1 MATFNTAFGSLSK
14 DMKMQAGLP
23 KLPGTQQLQAQVGA
37 QQPQRP
43 APQQTFAAM
52 QQQGMARPAPQPAPP
67 PAQSQAFLG
76 QLQQQVSQLRQ
87 APSVYGAP
95 QIQQMRQAQQA
106 ELEAQFGAQRQMLQ
120 EELARRGI
128 ADSTIAAGRFG
139 DVAGQQ
145 ARALASM
152 EADLL
157 TRAAEAQQQ
166 REQAITSALLAGA
179 GEARAGELGAAGL
192 TGMLGGAQTL
202 AAQQQAE
209 QARQFNLQQQLAE
222 TLGIGGLTGQVG
234 ATPTLEAQR
243 LQQQAALEGRSLD
256 IQEATA
262 QANVNIRAQELQ
274 QQAAQFGQSLTLD
287 QARLQAQQE
296 QFAAEQQLA
305 REREIGVIGGKES
318 IAARALTESALARL
332 SQEQLQQ
339 AQLTGEFRR
348 DDGTVVSTLAAQQ
361 LEQDEYNAKV
371 MQALQQS
378 EATGLMY
385 RVNDAGEVVL
395 DADENGN
402 PVSTEQRRAQMEQEK
417 STQIQDAIRKAD
429 LLSSQTGLSYT
440 IDADG
445 KVIADIDPATN
456 KQRTTIQA
464 QELQQRKTLA
474 EAELTGQ
481 MTIDGKQVSTLAY
494 KRLGEERMANALQQ
508 AAQQSQTTGNVYVVN
523 DAGNVVPLM
532 DANNNPVKTE
542 SALARLSQQ
551 ALQEAEL
558 KGFFTDNTK
567 SPPVQISTIA
577 AKSLDNQQLEA
588 LTRRAALMSEM
599 EGKVYEINDAGE
611 LVATDRNTEQVRASQ
626 AREAAA
632 QRQNALL
639 EARALSENSGLSW
652 VLDGSGNVVR
662 DIDPSTGQQRTT
674 EQARQFGLELSA
686 REQEAAAR
694 QQLANQGL
702 LIQLAELMGGRFT
715 DADFADLMSKL
726 GLGKDGGG
734 KDDTGTGVT
743 GTGET
748 GTETK
753 KKIQPP
759 PIDIFDP
766 GYTPQGEIE

>member
-23 KLPGTQQLQAQVGA
+23 QLPGTQQLQAQAGA

-76 QLQQQVSQLRQ
+76 QLQQQVSQLQQ
-87 APSVYGAP
+87 APSVYAAP

-166 REQAITSALLAGA
+166 REQAITSALIAGA
-179 GEARAGELGAAGL
+179 GEARAGEFGAAGL

-222 TLGIGGLTGQVG
+222 TLGLGGLTGQVG

-243 LQQQAALEGRSLD
+243 LRQQAALEGRSLD

-318 IAARALTESALARL
+318 IAARALTA
-332 SQEQLQQ
+332 EQQRF
-339 AQLTGEFRR
+339 E
-348 DDGTVVSTLAAQQ
+348 QQ
-361 LEQDEYNAKV
+361 LEEQKA
-371 MQALQQS
+371 ARLQQLGIS
-378 EATGLMY
+378 QDQLKLQAEELKQRELLQGREISSQQAMQQ
-385 RVNDAGEVVL
+385 VEVDA
-395 DADENGN
+395 
-402 PVSTEQRRAQMEQEK
+402 RAK
-417 STQIQDAIRKAD
+417 NLATQIEADAKAQGR
-429 LLSSQTGLSYT
+429 SIT
-440 IDADG
+440 
-445 KVIADIDPATN
+445 
-456 KQRTTIQA
+456 
-464 QELQQRKTLA
+464 A
-474 EAELTGQ
+474 E
-481 MTIDGKQVSTLAY
+481 
-494 KRLGEERMANALQQ
+494 
-508 AAQQSQTTGNVYVVN
+508 
-523 DAGNVVPLM
+523 
-532 DANNNPVKTE
+532 
-542 SALARLSQQ
+542 Q
-551 ALQEAEL
+551 ALQEGRIKAEKEMQKERVDQAESEFQRTLTADEQRFDEQL
-558 KGFFTDNTK
+558 KEQK
-567 SPPVQISTIA
+567 
-577 AKSLDNQQLEA
+577 
-588 LTRRAALMSEM
+588 RAALAA
-599 EGKVYEINDAGE
+599 EGFTEREITLRKDAFELEKVRFKFEADRRKEEFDKQLE
-611 LVATDRNTEQVRASQ
+611 LDTNR
-626 AREAAA
+626 
-632 QRQNALL
+632 L
-639 EARALSENSGLSW
+639 GLSKTE
-652 VLDGSGNVVR
+652 VENRQKQFDAQLAQEKEQFDQNLD
-662 DIDPSTGQQRTT
+662 QRKYEFAT
-674 EQARQFGLELSA
+674 EVQAAEDRFTKTLDEDARQFNDSLENRRDEVYAQYAGLVKDKDGVWKQTIQA
-686 REQEAAAR
+686 EAVKGE
-694 QQLANQGL
+694 QQLATQEL
-702 LIQLAELMGGRFT
+702 LIKLADLMGGRLT

-726 GLGKDGGG
+726 GLGKNGGG
-734 KDDTGTGVT
+734 RDET
-743 GTGET
+743 GTGED
-748 GTETK
+748 GTQTK
-753 KKIQPP
+753 EKTQRP

-766 GYTPQGEIE
+766 GYTPEGEIE